1 MIDRAREYLI
11 DTGFSQ
17 RLKEARIKAGMS
29 RADVADALCT
39 FVECV
44 WRWETGKRCPQ
55 IYYIDAMADLYGVSI
70 DWLCG
75 REE

>member
-39 FVECV
+39 FVECI

-75 REE
+75 R

>member
-17 RLKEARIKAGMS
+17 RLKEARIKSGMS

-39 FVECV
+39 FVETV

-55 IYYIDAMADLYGVSI
+55 IYFIDAMADLYDVSI

-75 REE
+75 R

>member
-1 MIDRAREYLI
+1 MIDRSREYLI

-29 RADVADALCT
+29 RVDAADALCT
-39 FVECV
+39 FVETV

-75 REE
+75 RE